1 MIVRIY
7 QLEVT
12 CGTADVNEP
21 SRPDETPPNPSPKAW
36 RKIVAVEMRFEDPC
50 SDRDAQQNPSPDP
63 DFPHEIDGDLAD

>member
-21 SRPDETPPNPSPKAW
+21 SRPDETPPNPSPKEAW
-36 RKIVAVEMRFEDPC
+36 CKIVAVEMRFEEPC
-50 SDRDAQQNPSPDP
+50 SEDP
-63 DFPHEIDGDLAD
+63 DFPHEIDGDPAD